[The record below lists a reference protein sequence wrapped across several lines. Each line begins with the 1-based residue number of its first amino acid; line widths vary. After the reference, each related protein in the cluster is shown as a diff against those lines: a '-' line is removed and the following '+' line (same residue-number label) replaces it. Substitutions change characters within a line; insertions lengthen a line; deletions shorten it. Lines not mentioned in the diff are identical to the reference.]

1 MKAEEIKAAVDAGK
15 KVHWSNKSYHVI
27 KGKDDYM
34 IKGPTGHAIGLTWE
48 DGKTLN
54 GKEEDFFLAE
64 AIDLTTVPQ
73 KVADAIEDVFNSM
86 KVRTK
91 KVEVIRND
99 EPESFD
105 VAVIYGDGKDD
116 EFSFHVDPSDNLIL
130 SDFTFSKNM
139 GKAGDSQSNIAKK
152 IKDHFSSLKENN
164 KPTYMKHVKLF
175 EEFVGES
182 KKFSDAFAVLDF
194 FAGALPNDY
203 NKAHAA
209 AKKAGYDLPTSLY
222 DEAAMMAQDG
232 ENENLQRDF
241 EQFIN
246 EAKQYDAVILEPGKG
261 RAHYKKIATDLT
273 KQGIKAGTSAG
284 KDNIILVGRLK
295 GKEAADLLKDQG
307 IEVVRFSGDG
317 GEWTPDLGESVS
329 EGRIALNHVY
339 ANAPVR
345 NKVLEILRNGR
356 VTEQDFMNAV
366 SKAGAPSKWISRNS
380 HFFKVEEEDGVKY
393 YSLSK
398 TGHVI
403 MSAINE
409 SEVLDIYEE
418 FGLEENLVV
427 DPLDLTKDFFYVSIN
442 GTVYGYQAKSGGNV
456 EDLAKTFKGML
467 KYSAGKA
474 LAWLKKN
481 AELVSGSKKALN
493 EAKDVLTTKD
503 KEWVKSLGSNNV
515 VYSDQGG
522 SGDHT
527 LSAILSLMAG
537 GTLKRGGAA
546 NFGFDHVD
554 MYDESGKTVL
564 PSATAGKY
572 TFDQLLDKAKTIVKR
587 AGGLK
592 KDKPLKTWGDVDRY
606 MKSLG
611 YTE

>member
-1 MKAEEIKAAVDAGK
+1 MNSEEIKAAVDAGK
-15 KVHWSNKSYHVI
+15 KVHWSNKSYQVI
-27 KGKDDYM
+27 KGKDDYL

-64 AIDLTTVPQ
+64 AVDLTTVPQ

-116 EFSFHVDPSDNLIL
+116 EFSFHVDPSGNLIL

-164 KPTYMKHVKLF
+164 KSTYMKHVKLF
-175 EEFVGES
+175 E
-182 KKFSDAFAVLDF
+182 
-194 FAGALPNDY
+194 
-203 NKAHAA
+203 
-209 AKKAGYDLPTSLY
+209 
-222 DEAAMMAQDG
+222 
-232 ENENLQRDF
+232 
-241 EQFIN
+241 QFIN
-246 EAKQYDAVILEPGKG
+246 EGFKNKKDFEKFLEEIDGMG
-261 RAHYKKIATDLT
+261 ESQIRKIM
-273 KQGIKAGTSAG
+273 G
-284 KDNIILVGRLK
+284 KDYIDTPGFYQDEKEDYDGIVDFMTSNMGKSEFEKLK
-295 GKEAADLLKDQG
+295 AYWEKNVA
-307 IEVVRFSGDG
+307 
-317 GEWTPDLGESVS
+317 ESLN

-345 NKVLEILRNGR
+345 NKILEILRNGR
-356 VTEQDFMNAV
+356 VAEQDFMNAV

-418 FGLEENLVV
+418 FGLEENLIV
-427 DPLDLTKDFFYVSIN
+427 DPLDLTQDFFYVSIN
-442 GTVYGYQAKSGGNV
+442 GKTYGYQAKPGGNI
-456 EDLAKTFKGML
+456 EDVAKTFRGML

-481 AELVSGSKKALN
+481 SELAYGGKAVN
-493 EAKDVLTTKD
+493 EAADSLTAKD
-503 KEWVKSLGSNNV
+503 KEWVKSLGNDKIDYN
-515 VYSDQGG
+515 DQRG

-537 GTLKRGGAA
+537 QGLKWGGAE

-554 MYDESGKTVL
+554 MYDDDGKTIL
-564 PSATAGKY
+564 PGATAGKY
-572 TFDQLLDKAKTIVKR
+572 TFDQLLAKVKT
-587 AGGLK
+587 LK
-592 KDKPLKTWGDVDRY
+592 
-606 MKSLG
+606 
-611 YTE
+611 

>member
-15 KVHWSNKSYHVI
+15 KVHWSNKSYQVI

-64 AIDLTTVPQ
+64 AVDLTTVPQ

-86 KVRTK
+86 RVRTK

-105 VAVIYGDGKDD
+105 VAVVYGDGKDD
-116 EFSFHVDPSDNLIL
+116 EFSFHVDPSGNLVL

-175 EEFVGES
+175 EEFIGE
-182 KKFSDAFAVLDF
+182 
-194 FAGALPNDY
+194 G
-203 NKAHAA
+203 H
-209 AKKAGYDLPTSLY
+209 
-222 DEAAMMAQDG
+222 
-232 ENENLQRDF
+232 
-241 EQFIN
+241 
-246 EAKQYDAVILEPGKG
+246 QYDAVILEPGKD
-261 RAHYKKIATDLT
+261 RAHYKKIAADLT

-284 KDNIILVGRLK
+284 KSNIILVDRLK

-317 GEWTPDLGESVS
+317 GDWIPDLNESYVDMIKNNWDEISYSWTTGGRKVPKTINDYDAEDILNDLDSSFAKMSEPDRKKAISQFKQDFKKVS
-329 EGRIALNHVY
+329 SMNEGRIALNHVY

-356 VTEQDFMNAV
+356 VTEQDFMDAV
-366 SKAGAPSKWISRNS
+366 SKSGAPTKWISRNS

-427 DPLDLTKDFFYVSIN
+427 DPLDLTRDFFYVSIN
-442 GTVYGYQAKSGGNV
+442 GKVYGYQAKPGGNI
-456 EDLAKTFKGML
+456 EDVATTFKKML

-481 AELVSGSKKALN
+481 TELAMG
-493 EAKDVLTTKD
+493 
-503 KEWVKSLGSNNV
+503 
-515 VYSDQGG
+515 
-522 SGDHT
+522 
-527 LSAILSLMAG
+527 AG
-537 GTLKRGGAA
+537 GTGPLRESEETFIQTVKKEMDWNKPSVSIIHKDSDFAKYLKMLGVQDGWKEAYQYKGLPGSSVASKLKSLAAKYAQGQKVEVKRGT
-546 NFGFDHVD
+546 
-554 MYDESGKTVL
+554 EK
-564 PSATAGKY
+564 SAQSQFHDY
-572 TFDQLLDKAKTIVKR
+572 FIIFR
-587 AGGLK
+587 
-592 KDKPLKTWGDVDRY
+592 
-606 MKSLG
+606 
-611 YTE
+611 

>member
-15 KVHWSNKSYHVI
+15 KVHWSNKSYQVI
-27 KGKDDYM
+27 KGKDDYL

-64 AIDLTTVPQ
+64 AVDLTTVPQ

-116 EFSFHVDPSDNLIL
+116 EFSFHVDPSGNLIL

-175 EEFVGES
+175 EDFVNE
-182 KKFSDAFAVLDF
+182 
-194 FAGALPNDY
+194 
-203 NKAHAA
+203 
-209 AKKAGYDLPTSLY
+209 GYEL
-222 DEAAMMAQDG
+222 
-232 ENENLQRDF
+232 N
-241 EQFIN
+241 
-246 EAKQYDAVILEPGKG
+246 
-261 RAHYKKIATDLT
+261 
-273 KQGIKAGTSAG
+273 
-284 KDNIILVGRLK
+284 
-295 GKEAADLLKDQG
+295 
-307 IEVVRFSGDG
+307 
-317 GEWTPDLGESVS
+317 

-442 GTVYGYQAKSGGNV
+442 GKVYGYQAKPGGNI
-456 EDLAKTFKGML
+456 EDVATTFKKML

-481 AELVSGSKKALN
+481 TELALG
-493 EAKDVLTTKD
+493 A
-503 KEWVKSLGSNNV
+503 
-515 VYSDQGG
+515 GG
-522 SGDHT
+522 SGPLREAVDVKYWTDYHEGSSKIT
-527 LSAILSLMAG
+527 SMSKVANAVEDQVISWNKNNEDGKDNEIGKEDEKKVMNLAHDFFKAAGWISADIIQAMIAQ
-537 GTLKRGGAA
+537 T
-546 NFGFDHVD
+546 
-554 MYDESGKTVL
+554 
-564 PSATAGKY
+564 
-572 TFDQLLDKAKTIVKR
+572 
-587 AGGLK
+587 
-592 KDKPLKTWGDVDRY
+592 
-606 MKSLG
+606 
-611 YTE
+611 